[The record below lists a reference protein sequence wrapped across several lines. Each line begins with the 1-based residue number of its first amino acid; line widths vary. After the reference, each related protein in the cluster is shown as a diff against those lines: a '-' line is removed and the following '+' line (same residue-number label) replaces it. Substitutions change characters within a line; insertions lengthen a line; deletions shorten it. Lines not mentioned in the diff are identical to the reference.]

1 MCPHAFQ
8 RQYHIYIFI
17 NSWIDVSHISFTYFS
32 LKKTK
37 IFYYINKKQTS
48 NGKYYKFSKEWN
60 LDSIDNG
67 INKWHK
73 FFPSLYF
80 LREKKKW
87 TKLEKL
93 EISSN
98 IILTVKDFKSIK
110 QVLIWSPF
118 LYKIYFSRVSFFF
131 GLIFIEIE

>member
-17 NSWIDVSHISFTYFS
+17 NSSIDVSHIFFTYFS
-32 LKKTK
+32 LTKTK

>member
-17 NSWIDVSHISFTYFS
+17 NSWIDASHISFTYFS
-32 LKKTK
+32 LIKTK

-48 NGKYYKFSKEWN
+48 NGKYYKFSKQWN

-73 FFPSLYF
+73 FFPRYISY
-80 LREKKKW
+80 EKKKKW

-131 GLIFIEIE
+131 ELIFIEIE

>member
-32 LKKTK
+32 LTKTK

-80 LREKKKW
+80 LRKKW

>member
-32 LKKTK
+32 LTKTK

-60 LDSIDNG
+60 FDSIDNG

-80 LREKKKW
+80 LRKKW

>member
-17 NSWIDVSHISFTYFS
+17 NSWIDVSHIFFTYFS
-32 LKKTK
+32 LTKTK

-98 IILTVKDFKSIK
+98 IILTVKDFESIK

>member
-32 LKKTK
+32 LTKTK

-48 NGKYYKFSKEWN
+48 NGKYYKFSKQWN

-80 LREKKKW
+80 LRKKW